1 MNLSTLPAP
10 PADPREAIFREYPKT
25 PRLKR
30 QAVITEK
37 LDGTNAQIYLV
48 HPREVPSGEDRM
60 ATVHGDASDP
70 AALTIF
76 VGSRSRAILP
86 GKQTDNFGFAGWVR
100 DNAEELKKLGP
111 GRHFGEW
118 YGAGIQRT
126 YGLTERRFALFNV
139 QRWSE
144 LFAAQPKNECLNRP
158 ACCETVPVFWNGIF
172 CSRDVE
178 IGIEALRANGSWAV
192 PGFMNPEGIIVY
204 HTAAGHPF
212 KVLLENDE
220 ARKGE

>member
-1 MNLSTLPAP
+1 MIDQLYPAIQ
-10 PADPREAIFREYPKT
+10 EEIFRAYPKT

-37 LDGTNAQIYLV
+37 LDGTNAQIYIRV
-48 HPREVPSGEDRM
+48 AFEDRNYPNL
-60 ATVHGDASDP
+60 VSRVV
-70 AALTIF
+70 AADGVLYDLF
-76 VGSRSRAILP
+76 AGSRNKSITP
-86 GKQTDNFGFAGWVR
+86 GKNTDNAGFAQWVK
-100 DNAEELKKLGP
+100 DNTLELTKLGA

-118 YGAGIQRT
+118 YGAGIQRN
-126 YGLTERRFALFNV
+126 YGLTEKRFALFNV
-139 QRWSE
+139 QRWNE
-144 LFAAQPKNECLNRP
+144 LFKDQPKNEFANRP

-178 IGIEALRANGSWAV
+178 IAIEALRANGSWAV
-192 PGFMNPEGIIVY
+192 PGFMKPEGIIVY